1 MINRIWRFSHLVLA
15 LVSTLF
21 LVTAS
26 VTGVILAFEPINQSI
41 KNHDVFPLEELSIS
55 NTIDAFRK
63 TEQYEVIN
71 ITVTKDNFVTAT
83 LFNEQGEMAHY
94 YVHPKTGELLEKVIE
109 KSALFQWVTNLH
121 RSLFLKG
128 IGRFFIGFTS
138 LLLCFIAITGLFL
151 LLQRQGGLFK
161 LFSRVRDRDFNQ
173 RYHVVL
179 GRLFLLP
186 IIIIA
191 GTGLFLCL
199 ENFNWL
205 PQNKQQ
211 LGWQEHM
218 NFNQEV
224 QSTTKQNFL
233 LETKLSKLRKLNF
246 PFSTDES
253 DYYEIELLDRE
264 VLVHQYTGE
273 IVSEVL
279 YPFTELLYGLSLQWH
294 TGQGSILWSV
304 ILAISS
310 ASLLFFIFSGISIY
324 IKRQKIKEPIL
335 VLNSINESEF
345 ILLVGSEFGN
355 TYRYASAVARAINAT
370 GEKVAITTLNEYSY
384 YPKAEYVLVFT
395 STYGDGDPPSNAR
408 MFEKLFYEVKQT
420 NQIRFSVVGFGSLDY
435 PKFCHFARKID
446 GLLHSDLN
454 FIPVHPIVKI
464 NEQSCSEFEEWIH
477 SWNKDTGMNLKVS
490 LSKVKKESNNNKSF
504 IVIERTALNI
514 DNTSLLRLRPKENAS
529 FQSGDL
535 FNVVPPGDS
544 LARQYSIAKIDED
557 ILLSIKWKPKGICS
571 TYLCTLKKGDIVLA
585 GIQENIN
592 FHFPKKTSSVWLI
605 SNGTG
610 IAPFLGM
617 LDINNNTSIRLTWGG
632 RSEDSFDLYREI
644 VERSLSQHNL
654 NDFKQEHYATYELAF
669 SQGKAKKYVQ
679 DLLSDKQVEV
689 AKTLSD
695 GGVFMLCGSKTMQN
709 LVINT
714 LKEISKIHLDQPL
727 SDFEKKGQLLMDC
740 Y

>member
-1 MINRIWRFSHLVLA
+1 MINRIWRYSHLILA

-21 LVTAS
+21 IVIAS

-41 KNHDVFPLEELSIS
+41 KNHDVISLEDLSLSKTIS
-55 NTIDAFRK
+55 ALRK
-63 TEQYEVIN
+63 REENEVLN
-71 ITVTKDNFVTAT
+71 ITVTKDNFVTAY
-83 LFNEQGEMAHY
+83 LVNEQGEMVHY
-94 YVHPKTGELLEKVIE
+94 YVHPITGELLEKVGE
-109 KSALFQWVTNLH
+109 KPEVFQWVTSLH

-128 IGRFFIGFTS
+128 IGRFFVGFTS
-138 LLLCFIAITGLFL
+138 LLLCFIAITGLLL

-161 LFSRVRDRDFNQ
+161 LFSKVRDRDFNQ

-186 IIIIA
+186 IFIIA
-191 GTGLFLCL
+191 GTGLFLSL
-199 ENFNWL
+199 EKFNWL
-205 PQNKQQ
+205 PQNNQQ
-211 LGWQEHM
+211 LDWQGSS
-218 NFNQEV
+218 NFNSEV

-233 LETKLSKLRKLNF
+233 LETKLSKLRKVNF
-246 PFSTDES
+246 PFSKDES
-253 DYYEIELLDRE
+253 DYYQIELLDRE

-294 TGQGSILWSV
+294 TGQGSILWSI

-335 VLNSINESEF
+335 VLNSINESKF

-355 TYRYASAVARAINAT
+355 TYRYASAVAKAIKAT
-370 GEKVAITTLNEYSY
+370 GKKVAITTLNEYSY

-395 STYGDGDPPSNAR
+395 STYGDGDPPSNGR
-408 MFEKLFYEVKQT
+408 MFKKLFYEVKQT

-435 PKFCHFARKID
+435 PKYCHFAIKID
-446 GLLHSDLN
+446 GLLHNDLN
-454 FIPVHPIVKI
+454 FIPVHSLVKI
-464 NEQSCSEFEEWIH
+464 DDQSDSAFEEWVR
-477 SWNKDTGMNLKVS
+477 SWNKNTGMNWKVS
-490 LSKVKKESNNNKSF
+490 LSKLKKESSHNKSF
-504 IVIERTALNI
+504 TVIERTALNI
-514 DNTSLLRLRPKENAS
+514 DNTSLLRLRPKENLC
-529 FQSGDL
+529 FHSGDL
-535 FNVVPPGDS
+535 FNVIPPGDS
-544 LARQYSIAKIDED
+544 LARQYSIAKIDGD
-557 ILLSIKWKPKGICS
+557 ILLSIKWKPKGVCS
-571 TYLCTLKKGDIVLA
+571 TYLCSLKKGDILLA
-585 GIQENIN
+585 GVQENVN
-592 FHFPKKTSSVWLI
+592 FHFPKKASSVWLI

-617 LDINNNTSIRLTWGG
+617 LDTNNNTSIRLNWGG
-632 RSEDSFDLYREI
+632 RLEVSFDLYREI

-654 NDFKQEHYATYELAF
+654 KDVRQDYYATYELAF
-669 SQGKAKKYVQ
+669 SQCKEKKYVQ

-695 GGVFMLCGSKTMQN
+695 GGVFMLCGSKAMQSF
-709 LVINT
+709 VTNT
-714 LKEISKIHLDQPL
+714 LQEISKIHLDQPL